1 MPQPAPTPV
10 TVGVDTHADVH
21 VAVAKDALGRR
32 LDATSVA
39 TTPAGYQE
47 LLGWAQRLGQVDA
60 WGSREPAASGP
71 G

>member
-1 MPQPAPTPV
+1 MTQPMPTPV

-21 VAVAKDALGRR
+21 VAVAKDAFGRR

-39 TTPAGYQE
+39 TTPAGYAE
-47 LLGWAQRLGQVDA
+47 LLDWAQRLGQPDA
-60 WGSREPAASGP
+60 WGIEAPAASGP